1 MSDPIMQQYYAWT
14 HQAEIP
20 STADYAKVG
29 FLLAEQFEK
38 MERPAMAASCRERAE
53 QYQTLS
59 TLISGVH
66 RIPDGQNFVILE
78 PINGQPVLTS

>member
-1 MSDPIMQQYYAWT
+1 MQQYYAWT

-38 MERPAMAASCRERAE
+38 MERPAMAASCRERAQ

-59 TLISGVH
+59 LCISGVR
-66 RIPDGQNFVILE
+66 RIPDGQNFVKLE
-78 PINGQPVLTS
+78 PINGEPILAN

>member
-1 MSDPIMQQYYAWT
+1 MSDSIMQQYYAWT
-14 HQAEIP
+14 NQAEIH

-29 FLLAEQFEK
+29 FLLAEQFEE
-38 MERPAMAASCRERAE
+38 MQRPAMAASCRARAK

-59 TLISGVH
+59 TLISGVR